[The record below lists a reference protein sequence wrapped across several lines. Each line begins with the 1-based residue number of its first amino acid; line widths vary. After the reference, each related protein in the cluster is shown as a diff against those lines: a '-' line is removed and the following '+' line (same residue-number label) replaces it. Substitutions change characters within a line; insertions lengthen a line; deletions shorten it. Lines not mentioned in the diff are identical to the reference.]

1 MRNLHLVLAFSLAA
15 AAGANGDARART
27 SVGATPP
34 GNHYGWCKGNGNPHS
49 SGCATSTNGG
59 TVNGNTGHAP
69 PPTATEVPHPAGIVT
84 GTYGQSFTGY
94 APVPPIPPQ
103 LTPQQPPPLAAPP
116 LAAPPLLPGYVQF
129 PNYQG
134 TRDPATGF
142 PAAVPPQ
149 QVTGTYAPPVV
160 GYAPVPPIPPQLTPP
175 QPPPLAAPPLLPG
188 YVQFPNYQG
197 TRDPA
202 TGLPAAVPPQQ
213 VVGTYAPPVI
223 GYAPVPP
230 IPPQHTPPQ
239 PPPQSAP
246 PMVQKPVPKPMPT
259 QAAGATPGDV
269 TVHAADQRAPL
280 AGQMIPRHAGRQHPN
295 AQPRFEIAGTGEAWT
310 CVASG
315 FQRRRHVDETGA
327 VSVSGVLPNLAMVE
341 GLIRDIPAFHEHRAE
356 CLVGVQLRPEHAA
369 RGSARPRN

>member
-27 SVGATPP
+27 SGGATPP

-49 SGCATSTNGG
+49 SGCAASTNGG

-103 LTPQQPPPLAAPP
+103 LTPQQPPPLAA
-116 LAAPPLLPGYVQF
+116 
-129 PNYQG
+129 
-134 TRDPATGF
+134 
-142 PAAVPPQ
+142 
-149 QVTGTYAPPVV
+149 
-160 GYAPVPPIPPQLTPP
+160 
-175 QPPPLAAPPLLPG
+175 PPLAAPPLLPG